1 MNYSRLQ
8 TTLYARKSGRNDCIT
23 DCPLIIPSVLSF
35 VLFHPNRAP
44 SDKPSLTILFPTAG
58 FMLITLRGFRCSCR
72 DFGAR
77 CSMCVSAALQ
87 CGLSGFGSSPPSS
100 PSPLVP
106 HWKWMDLR
114 LGSPLLGGPR
124 ILSYRPILQSH
135 RVRFRQDKSF
145 RRARIQGERNFFLR
159 AEVAQDTC
167 LGISESN
174 YWLLRHGCNRLFNLY
189 RFCPLMA
196 STCSD
201 FL

>member
-58 FMLITLRGFRCSCR
+58 FMLITLRRFQCSCR

-77 CSMCVSAALQ
+77 CSMCVSAALR

-100 PSPLVP
+100 PSSLVP

-114 LGSPLLGGPR
+114 LGSPPPFGGPR
-124 ILSYRPILQSH
+124 IFILYGPILQSH

-145 RRARIQGERNFFLR
+145 RRARIQEERKFLRRSSRSGERHMSRNF
-159 AEVAQDTC
+159 
-167 LGISESN
+167 
-174 YWLLRHGCNRLFNLY
+174 
-189 RFCPLMA
+189 
-196 STCSD
+196 
-201 FL
+201 